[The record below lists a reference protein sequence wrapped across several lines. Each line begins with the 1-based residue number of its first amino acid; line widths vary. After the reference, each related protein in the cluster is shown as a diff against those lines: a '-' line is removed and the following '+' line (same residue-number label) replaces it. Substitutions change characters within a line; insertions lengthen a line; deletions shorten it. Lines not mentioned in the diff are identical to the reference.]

1 MRLKLDLFKTCS
13 TFLERN
19 FFNTLTRK
27 LACNILF
34 PIFIQTVMAA
44 VFYLNQKAVL
54 GLLAGSRLDPQTL
67 EKFVQLSQGSR
78 NTVLGLYFLSVLAS
92 LFSIFFLRYL
102 VVRPLQRI
110 SATLASKD
118 LSKDVALSTYDE
130 IRDLSQ
136 NFNLFLIE
144 MRNILASTKKM
155 TLGVAVECTKVI
167 QQVNGSRTNAQK
179 QGELADVILSSSIE
193 SGQAIAEI
201 TRHTQDVSTSVSQN
215 YQTAVASMGEL
226 QQVTGNI
233 TTISTRLSAFS
244 GTVSGLHTNSEKI
257 KGIVSL
263 IEDISDQTNL
273 LALNAAI
280 EAARAGEHGRG
291 FAVVADEVRAL
302 AHRVNQATRE
312 ITQNIDEMLKDV
324 RGTLEETHQIGAY
337 MLQTKEVIEKTSR
350 HFEDV
355 VRDSESS
362 SSQLERIASAS
373 KDVSQSNEAINDQI
387 AQIHGL
393 NSQTSQ
399 LLEVSNKFSVGL
411 QKNTETMLET
421 VSRVRIGT
429 GGMER
434 LLDMAAQ
441 HRDVI
446 QEKIAEVAKRGTNVF
461 DRDYRPVL
469 NTAPQKY
476 TVTYNNVFDRE
487 LQPLFDRAL
496 EAIPGAIYSLIVDA
510 NGYVSTHH
518 SKNQRPL
525 TGDYQVDLVNS
536 REKRIYTSSELEIR
550 RSKNTLPFLLQSYA
564 RDTGE
569 ILNDLSH
576 PIFLDGTLWGAF
588 IVGLKPEVLQTD

>member
-1 MRLKLDLFKTCS
+1 LDLFKTFC

-67 EKFVQLSQGSR
+67 DKFVQLSEGSR
-78 NTVLGLYFLSVLAS
+78 NTVLGLYFFSVLAS
-92 LFSIFFLRYL
+92 LLSIFFLRYL

-110 SATLASKD
+110 SSTLASKD

-136 NFNLFLIE
+136 NFNLFLVE
-144 MRNILASTKKM
+144 MRNILACTKKM
-155 TLGVAVECTKVI
+155 TLGVALECTKVI

-226 QQVTGNI
+226 QLVTGNI
-233 TTISTRLSAFS
+233 ATISTRLSAFS

-257 KGIVSL
+257 EGIVSL

-324 RGTLEETHQIGAY
+324 RGTLEETHEIGAY
-337 MLQTKEVIEKTSR
+337 MLQTKEVIEKTSH
-350 HFEDV
+350 HFENV

-387 AQIHGL
+387 AQIHSL

-399 LLEVSNKFSVGL
+399 LLEVSNRFSVGL

-434 LLDMAAQ
+434 LLDVAAQ
-441 HRDVI
+441 QRDVI

-461 DRDYRPVL
+461 DRDYRPVP

-496 EAIPGAIYSLIVDA
+496 EIIPGAIYSLIVDV

-518 SKNQRPL
+518 AKNQRPL

-576 PIFLDGTLWGAF
+576 PIFLDGALWGAF